1 MPATSPNH
9 PFASPNAIPPRT
21 SSTGILNLNA
31 SIAKQPSRTSVLRPL
46 SEIDWLGQSKKS
58 KTSHPADPS
67 NAPAPNVSMQQPRP
81 QTMAAQLNSP
91 PRTEH
96 TDMDSPMDNAQA
108 GANLEAST
116 NYPTPL
122 SPPAEHAKD
131 IGEELIYGNGVAW
144 TEGKER
150 ILLGPYDYLYGHPG
164 KDIRSQCI
172 AAFNLWLKVPPER
185 LEIIT
190 KVVGMLHTASLLV
203 DDVEDSSILR
213 RGIPVA
219 HSIFGIPQTINSANY
234 VYFRA
239 LSLLLSMNNPKLIEI
254 FTEELLNLHRGQG
267 MDLYWRDTLTCPSEA
282 DYLEM
287 VGNKTGGLFR
297 LAIKLMQAESHT
309 DIDCTPLVSTIGLL
323 FQILDDHLNLSPTS
337 GYTTLKG
344 LCEDL
349 TEGKFSFPVIHA
361 IRADP
366 SNQILINILK
376 QKTTDEE
383 VKRYALRYM
392 ESKGSFEYS
401 KGVIEELR
409 GKTEEHVRGV
419 ERELGVDGKEGADA
433 LRVMLERLVLK

>member
-67 NAPAPNVSMQQPRP
+67 NAPAQNVSTQQPRP

-96 TDMDSPMDNAQA
+96 TDMDSPMDNTQA

-190 KVVGMLHTASLLV
+190 KVVGMLHTASLL
-203 DDVEDSSILR
+203 
-213 RGIPVA
+213 
-219 HSIFGIPQTINSANY
+219 
-234 VYFRA
+234 
-239 LSLLLSMNNPKLIEI
+239 
-254 FTEELLNLHRGQG
+254 
-267 MDLYWRDTLTCPSEA
+267 
-282 DYLEM
+282 
-287 VGNKTGGLFR
+287 
-297 LAIKLMQAESHT
+297 
-309 DIDCTPLVSTIGLL
+309 
-323 FQILDDHLNLSPTS
+323 
-337 GYTTLKG
+337 
-344 LCEDL
+344 
-349 TEGKFSFPVIHA
+349 
-361 IRADP
+361 
-366 SNQILINILK
+366 
-376 QKTTDEE
+376 
-383 VKRYALRYM
+383 
-392 ESKGSFEYS
+392 
-401 KGVIEELR
+401 
-409 GKTEEHVRGV
+409 
-419 ERELGVDGKEGADA
+419 
-433 LRVMLERLVLK
+433 

>member
-67 NAPAPNVSMQQPRP
+67 NAPAQNVSTQQPRP

-96 TDMDSPMDNAQA
+96 TDMDSPMDNTQA

-219 HSIFGIPQTINSANY
+219 HSIFGTPQTINSANY

-267 MDLYWRDTLTCPSEA
+267 MDLYWRDSLTCPSEA